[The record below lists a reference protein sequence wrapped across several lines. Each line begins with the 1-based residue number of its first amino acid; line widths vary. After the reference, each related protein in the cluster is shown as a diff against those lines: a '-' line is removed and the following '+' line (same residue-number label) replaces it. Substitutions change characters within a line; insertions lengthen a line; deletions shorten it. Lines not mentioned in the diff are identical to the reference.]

1 MTIFFKN
8 EKPFIEGIC
17 LNELTTVIET
27 PFYIYSQ
34 KTITNAYNKIKKSL
48 KGEIF
53 FSVKANSNQAILSLL
68 KSLGA
73 GADVVSSGELERSLK
88 AGISADKIIF
98 EGVGKSTNDIKYAIN
113 NKIRRINV
121 ESIKELE
128 KVNSIGKS
136 LGLKVNV
143 GIRLNP
149 NISSQTHHKISTG
162 KKTDKFGI
170 VFDLLPEVCSKIK
183 LLEYLNFKG
192 ISCHIGSQIQDVKIF
207 EKVFKKMKLATEI
220 IENYSLSINHLD
232 LGGGFGVKYKNEE
245 ELDLNKISN
254 LIDTIFIDT
263 KYNISFEP
271 GRYIVA
277 NAGILITK
285 ILTSKNNGSVD
296 ILITDAGMQTFIRP
310 AMYNAFHNVISLK
323 QNDEKKIYT
332 IAGPICESS
341 DVIAKNIE
349 LPSQKTEDYL
359 AICDT
364 GAYGFVMASNYNTK
378 SLPAEILIHNDK
390 YAIIRNQE
398 NISSLIEKD
407 IVPSW
412 LEC

>member
-113 NKIRRINV
+113 NKIRQINV

-136 LGLKVNV
+136 LGLKVNI

-149 NISSQTHHKISTG
+149 NI
-162 KKTDKFGI
+162 
-170 VFDLLPEVCSKIK
+170 
-183 LLEYLNFKG
+183 N
-192 ISCHIGSQIQDVKIF
+192 
-207 EKVFKKMKLATEI
+207 
-220 IENYSLSINHLD
+220 SLSIFNNPSIGLFRFFK
-232 LGGGFGVKYKNEE
+232 LG
-245 ELDLNKISN
+245 
-254 LIDTIFIDT
+254 
-263 KYNISFEP
+263 
-271 GRYIVA
+271 
-277 NAGILITK
+277 
-285 ILTSKNNGSVD
+285 
-296 ILITDAGMQTFIRP
+296 
-310 AMYNAFHNVISLK
+310 
-323 QNDEKKIYT
+323 
-332 IAGPICESS
+332 
-341 DVIAKNIE
+341 
-349 LPSQKTEDYL
+349 
-359 AICDT
+359 
-364 GAYGFVMASNYNTK
+364 
-378 SLPAEILIHNDK
+378 
-390 YAIIRNQE
+390 
-398 NISSLIEKD
+398 
-407 IVPSW
+407 
-412 LEC
+412 